1 MLAAPDRRFDPGTR
15 GELLIAFTVVVAY
28 VAGFIVLGTSLGLPL
43 SLLLILLG
51 ILHIWLAARPL
62 KYFFHP
68 LTPFRAGVYFALQ
81 TLICGVVQYFG
92 RGYFWLMLMPLASTG
107 AVILSRKAVV
117 VLYAFL
123 LLAFL
128 SPLRMNEPAT
138 LLQNGLIFGCALVFV
153 WIFTE
158 VSARDQQIRRRVEKL
173 AGELEEANRR
183 LRESAAQAEELARS
197 RERNRLAREIHDSL
211 GHYLTV
217 VNVQLE
223 AARALLETRGW
234 ESAPELSAAL
244 EKAQTLTRSGLADV
258 RRSVA
263 ALRTDPLGDKPF
275 LDALQALL
283 SESRESGLVVGW
295 RLEGEPRPASPQTEM
310 ALYRA
315 LQEALTNVRKHARAS
330 RVDVL
335 LRFEGPTVRLEVAD
349 NGVGFAPPADGGQ
362 TFGLRGMRERAD
374 LLGGRMGIGPAAD
387 GGTLLTVELPLGN
400 PPPPAGEPTDRDT
413 ASGPAAAPD
422 GSRP

>member
-1 MLAAPDRRFDPGTR
+1 MLAAPDRQFDPGTR
-15 GELLIAFTVVVAY
+15 GSLLIVLTVAVAY
-28 VAGFIVLGTSLGLPL
+28 VAGFIAIGTSLGPEI

-51 ILHIWLAARPL
+51 ILHLWLAARAH
-62 KYFFHP
+62 KFFLHET
-68 LTPFRAGVYFALQ
+68 TPRKAGVYFALQ
-81 TLICGVVQYFG
+81 TLICGTVQYFG
-92 RGYFWLMLMPLASTG
+92 GGYFWLMLMPLASTA

-128 SPLRMNEPAT
+128 SPLRMNRPET
-138 LLQNGLIFGCALVFV
+138 IIQNGLIFACALVFV
-153 WIFTE
+153 WVFTE

-283 SESRESGLVVGW
+283 SDSRESGLVVGW
-295 RLEGEPRPASPQTEM
+295 RLEGEPRPASPQTEL

-349 NGVGFAPPADGGQ
+349 NGVGFAPSADGGQ
-362 TFGLRGMRERAD
+362 AFGLRGMRERAE
-374 LLGGRMGIGPAAD
+374 LLQGRMDIGPAEG
-387 GGTLLTVELPLGN
+387 GGTRLSVELPIGR
-400 PPPPAGEPTDRDT
+400 PIAAAGVSPAGAGP
-413 ASGPAAAPD
+413 SGAAAAPD